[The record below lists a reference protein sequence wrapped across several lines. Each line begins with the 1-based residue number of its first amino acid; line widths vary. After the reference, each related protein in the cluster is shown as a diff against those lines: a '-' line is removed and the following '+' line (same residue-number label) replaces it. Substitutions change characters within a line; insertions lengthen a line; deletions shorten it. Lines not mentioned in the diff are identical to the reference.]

1 MVEKITPLLIL
12 VVEDDLLVRCCI
24 AGWPRQGSHIVIEA
38 ATGEEALT
46 LLRAQDDEPISALF
60 TEIQLG
66 GRLKSSLSAAAK
78 SSSGQLRAA
87 ASPRSARSKRGH
99 SITSCLKK
107 NRSISRDASGPCGSV

>member
-24 AGWPRQGSHIVIEA
+24 AEGGHIVIEA

-60 TEIQLG
+60 TDIQLG
-66 GRLKSSLSAAAK
+66 GRLKSSLSAGAK

>member
-24 AGWPRQGSHIVIEA
+24 AGWPRQGGHIVIEA

-46 LLRAQDDEPISALF
+46 LLRAQDDEAISALF
-60 TEIQLG
+60 TDIQLG

>member
-24 AGWPRQGSHIVIEA
+24 AGWPRQGGHIVIEA

-60 TEIQLG
+60 TDIQLG
-66 GRLKSSLSAAAK
+66 GRLKSSSPLEPRAVAVSSAP
-78 SSSGQLRAA
+78 LLV
-87 ASPRSARSKRGH
+87 PEV
-99 SITSCLKK
+99 
-107 NRSISRDASGPCGSV
+107 PEVSVVTP